1 MSTRNEF
8 ISLDDCDAAVDNHM
22 SDVLG
27 NFLVVETSVDVKL
40 HFYCVRNMVYLID
53 VGQICVFIV

>member
-1 MSTRNEF
+1 MSTIIERLL
-8 ISLDDCDAAVDNHM
+8 LDKCDAVVENCI
-22 SDVLG
+22 SDVFG
-27 NFLVVETSVDVKL
+27 NLLVIEPSVDVKL